1 MHELEMLDY
10 ICKIVPDVG
19 LVKAYIVEYLPTITK
34 WYNDPAKWNFV
45 ESNCFEEYVYN
56 YISERMGIIWSEY
69 EMSTVN
75 FQCNYCGMSIVE
87 PSRFNDLIHAYHFSP
102 EHLLWLIGLC
112 SKYEAYEQ
120 VAILEQRI
128 AEIGGCKS
136 LTDRFQL

>member
-19 LVKAYIVEYLPTITK
+19 LVKAYIVEYLPTITR
-34 WYNDPAKWNFV
+34 WYNDPAKWDFV
-45 ESNCFEEYVYN
+45 EGNCFEDYVYN
-56 YISERMGIIWSEY
+56 YISEQMRIIWPKY
-69 EMSTVN
+69 EINDVN
-75 FQCNYCGMSIVE
+75 FQCNYRGMIIAE
-87 PSRFNDLIHAYHFSP
+87 PSRLNTLIHAYHFSP
-102 EHLLWLIGLC
+102 EHLLWLIGVC

-136 LTDRFQL
+136 LTDRFQI

>member
-19 LVKAYIVEYLPTITK
+19 LVKAYIIEYLPTITR
-34 WYNDPAKWNFV
+34 WYNDPAKWDFV
-45 ESNCFEEYVYN
+45 EGNCFEEYVYN
-56 YISERMGIIWSEY
+56 YISEQMRIIWSKY
-69 EMSTVN
+69 EIDDVN
-75 FQCNYCGMSIVE
+75 CQGNQRGMIIAE
-87 PSRFNDLIHAYHFSP
+87 PSRLHTLIHAYHFSP
-102 EHLLWLIGLC
+102 EHLVWLIGVC